1 MASEDR
7 RFILDHIYKL
17 QTGKECKRS
26 ELIEMIKNSIK
37 IGNFTSSLISRHIK
51 LDMKQLGNV
60 MRHMIDKDII
70 ISQRGN
76 TKGGGYIYAL
86 KDECLLADL
95 LMFKPS
101 DIEKSFKVKS
111 RKIHKAENGTSKS
124 SGSNNVIKYA
134 TSYYDS
140 VYWG

>member
-1 MASEDR
+1 
-7 RFILDHIYKL
+7 
-17 QTGKECKRS
+17 
-26 ELIEMIKNSIK
+26 
-37 IGNFTSSLISRHIK
+37 
-51 LDMKQLGNV
+51 MKQLGNV

-95 LMFKPS
+95 LMLKPN
-101 DIEKSFKVKS
+101 DIDKAFKVNS
-111 RKIHKAENGTSKS
+111 TIRRKIEDGTTKS
-124 SGSNNVIKYA
+124 SRSNSVTYT
-134 TSYYDS
+134 TSLYDS

>member
-1 MASEDR
+1 MASQDR
-7 RFILDHIYKL
+7 RFILDHVYKL

-26 ELIEMIKNSIK
+26 ELIEIIKKSIK
-37 IGNFTSSLISRHIK
+37 SGNFTSSQISRHIK

-70 ISQRGN
+70 ISHRGN

-86 KDECLLADL
+86 KDECLLANI
-95 LMFKPS
+95 LMLKPN
-101 DIEKSFKVKS
+101 DIDKAFKVNS
-111 RKIHKAENGTSKS
+111 TIRRKIEDGTTKS
-124 SGSNNVIKYA
+124 SRSNSVTYT
-134 TSYYDS
+134 TSLYDS

>member
-1 MASEDR
+1 MASQDR
-7 RFILDHIYKL
+7 RFILDHVYKL

-26 ELIEMIKNSIK
+26 ELIEMIKKSIK
-37 IGNFTSSLISRHIK
+37 SGNFTSSQISRHIK

-95 LMFKPS
+95 LMLKPN
-101 DIEKSFKVKS
+101 DIDKAFKVNS
-111 RKIHKAENGTSKS
+111 TIRRKIEDGTTKS
-124 SGSNNVIKYA
+124 SRSNSVTYT
-134 TSYYDS
+134 TSLYDS

>member
-1 MASEDR
+1 MASQDR
-7 RFILDHIYKL
+7 RFILDHVYKL

-26 ELIEMIKNSIK
+26 ELIEIIKKSIK
-37 IGNFTSSLISRHIK
+37 SGNFTSSQISRHIK

-86 KDECLLADL
+86 KDECLLANI
-95 LMFKPS
+95 LMLKPN
-101 DIEKSFKVKS
+101 DIDKAFKVNS
-111 RKIHKAENGTSKS
+111 TIRRKIEDGTTKS
-124 SGSNNVIKYA
+124 SRSNSVTYT
-134 TSYYDS
+134 TSLYDS

>member
-1 MASEDR
+1 MASQDR
-7 RFILDHIYKL
+7 RFILDHVYKL

-26 ELIEMIKNSIK
+26 ELIEIIKKSIK
-37 IGNFTSSLISRHIK
+37 SGNFTSSQISRHIK

-70 ISQRGN
+70 ISHRGN

-95 LMFKPS
+95 LMLKPN
-101 DIEKSFKVKS
+101 DIDKAFKVNS
-111 RKIHKAENGTSKS
+111 TIRRKIEDGTTKS
-124 SGSNNVIKYA
+124 SRSNSVTYT
-134 TSYYDS
+134 TSLYDS

>member
-1 MASEDR
+1 MASQDR
-7 RFILDHIYKL
+7 RFILDHVYKL

-26 ELIEMIKNSIK
+26 ELIEIIKKSIK
-37 IGNFTSSLISRHIK
+37 SGNFTSSQISRNIK

-95 LMFKPS
+95 LMLKPN
-101 DIEKSFKVKS
+101 DIDKAFKVNS
-111 RKIHKAENGTSKS
+111 TIRRKIEDSTTKS
-124 SGSNNVIKYA
+124 SRSNSVTYT
-134 TSYYDS
+134 TSLYDS

>member
-1 MASEDR
+1 MASQDR
-7 RFILDHIYKL
+7 RFILDHVYKL

-26 ELIEMIKNSIK
+26 ELIEIIKKSIK
-37 IGNFTSSLISRHIK
+37 SGNFTSSQISRHIK

-70 ISQRGN
+70 ISHRGN
-76 TKGGGYIYAL
+76 TKGGGYIYVL

-95 LMFKPS
+95 LMLKPN
-101 DIEKSFKVKS
+101 DIDKAFKVNS
-111 RKIHKAENGTSKS
+111 TIRRKIEDGTTKS
-124 SGSNNVIKYA
+124 SRSNSVTYT
-134 TSYYDS
+134 TSLYDS

>member
-1 MASEDR
+1 MASQDR
-7 RFILDHIYKL
+7 RFILDHVYKL

-26 ELIEMIKNSIK
+26 ELIEIIKRSIK
-37 IGNFTSSLISRHIK
+37 SGNFTSSQISRHIK

-76 TKGGGYIYAL
+76 TKAGGYIYAL

-95 LMFKPS
+95 LMLKPN
-101 DIEKSFKVKS
+101 DIDKAFKVNS
-111 RKIHKAENGTSKS
+111 TIRRKIEDGTTKS
-124 SGSNNVIKYA
+124 SRSNSVTYT
-134 TSYYDS
+134 TSLYDS

>member
-1 MASEDR
+1 MASQDR
-7 RFILDHIYKL
+7 RFILDHVYKL

-26 ELIEMIKNSIK
+26 ELIEMIKKSIK
-37 IGNFTSSLISRHIK
+37 SGNFTSSQISRHIK

-95 LMFKPS
+95 LMLKPN
-101 DIEKSFKVKS
+101 DIDKAFKVNS
-111 RKIHKAENGTSKS
+111 RIRRKIEDGTTKS
-124 SGSNNVIKYA
+124 SRSNSVAYT
-134 TSYYDS
+134 TSLYDS

>member
-1 MASEDR
+1 MASQDR
-7 RFILDHIYKL
+7 RFILDHVYKL

-26 ELIEMIKNSIK
+26 ELIEIIKKSIK
-37 IGNFTSSLISRHIK
+37 SGNFTSSQISRNIK

-70 ISQRGN
+70 ISHRGN

-95 LMFKPS
+95 LMLKPN
-101 DIEKSFKVKS
+101 DIDKAFKVNS
-111 RKIHKAENGTSKS
+111 TIRRKIEDGTTKSSKS
-124 SGSNNVIKYA
+124 NSVTYT
-134 TSYYDS
+134 TSLYDS

>member
-1 MASEDR
+1 MASQDR
-7 RFILDHIYKL
+7 RFILDHVYKL

-26 ELIEMIKNSIK
+26 ELIEMIKKSIK
-37 IGNFTSSLISRHIK
+37 SGNFTSSQISRHIK

-86 KDECLLADL
+86 KDECLLANL
-95 LMFKPS
+95 LMLKPN
-101 DIEKSFKVKS
+101 DIDKAFKVNS
-111 RKIHKAENGTSKS
+111 TIRRKIEDGTTKS
-124 SGSNNVIKYA
+124 SRSNSVTYT
-134 TSYYDS
+134 TSLYDS

>member
-1 MASEDR
+1 MASQDR
-7 RFILDHIYKL
+7 RFILDHVYKL

-26 ELIEMIKNSIK
+26 ELIEIIKKSIK
-37 IGNFTSSLISRHIK
+37 SGNFTSSQISRHIK

-95 LMFKPS
+95 LMLKPN
-101 DIEKSFKVKS
+101 DIDKSFKVNS
-111 RKIHKAENGTSKS
+111 TIRRKIEDGTTKS
-124 SGSNNVIKYA
+124 SRSNSVTYT
-134 TSYYDS
+134 TSLYDS

>member
-1 MASEDR
+1 MASQDR
-7 RFILDHIYKL
+7 RFILDHVYKL

-26 ELIEMIKNSIK
+26 ELIEIIKKSIK
-37 IGNFTSSLISRHIK
+37 SGNFTSSQISRHIK
-51 LDMKQLGNV
+51 LDMKQLGNI

-95 LMFKPS
+95 LMLKPN
-101 DIEKSFKVKS
+101 DIDKAFKVNS
-111 RKIHKAENGTSKS
+111 RIRRKIEDSTTKSSKS
-124 SGSNNVIKYA
+124 NSVTYT
-134 TSYYDS
+134 TSLYDS

>member
-1 MASEDR
+1 MASQDR
-7 RFILDHIYKL
+7 RFILDHVYKL

-26 ELIEMIKNSIK
+26 ELIEVIKKSIK
-37 IGNFTSSLISRHIK
+37 SGNFTSSQISRHIK

-95 LMFKPS
+95 LMLKPN
-101 DIEKSFKVKS
+101 DVDKAFKVNS
-111 RKIHKAENGTSKS
+111 RITRKIEDGTTKS
-124 SGSNNVIKYA
+124 SGSNKITYT
-134 TSYYDS
+134 TSLYDS

>member
-1 MASEDR
+1 MASQDR
-7 RFILDHIYKL
+7 RFILDHVYKL

-26 ELIEMIKNSIK
+26 ELIEIIKKSIK
-37 IGNFTSSLISRHIK
+37 SGNFTSSQISRHIK

-95 LMFKPS
+95 LMLKPN
-101 DIEKSFKVKS
+101 DIDKAFKVNS
-111 RKIHKAENGTSKS
+111 TIRRKIEDGTTKSSKS
-124 SGSNNVIKYA
+124 NSVTYT
-134 TSYYDS
+134 TSLYDS

>member
-1 MASEDR
+1 MASQDR
-7 RFILDHIYKL
+7 RFILDHVYKL

-26 ELIEMIKNSIK
+26 ELIEIIKRSIK
-37 IGNFTSSLISRHIK
+37 SGNFTSSQISRHIK

-95 LMFKPS
+95 LMLKPN
-101 DIEKSFKVKS
+101 DVDKAFKVNS
-111 RKIHKAENGTSKS
+111 RITRKIEDGTTKS
-124 SGSNNVIKYA
+124 SGNNKITYT
-134 TSYYDS
+134 TSLYDS

>member
-1 MASEDR
+1 MASQDR
-7 RFILDHIYKL
+7 RFILDHVYKL

-26 ELIEMIKNSIK
+26 ELIEIIKKSIK
-37 IGNFTSSLISRHIK
+37 SGNFTSSQISRHIK

-95 LMFKPS
+95 LMLKPN
-101 DIEKSFKVKS
+101 DIDKAFKVNS
-111 RKIHKAENGTSKS
+111 TIRRKIEDGTTKS
-124 SGSNNVIKYA
+124 SRSNSVTYT
-134 TSYYDS
+134 TSLYDS